1 MPRAMPG
8 WGGTLTLGGTTLTCK
23 DITIT
28 RQASEFDV
36 TALTDSNQYSGPGRV
51 KRGGSANV
59 YVGNGTTAIVNAIQ
73 QPSLAT
79 PAALVFTDYGGTVT
93 TLNVIITGAD
103 QSHDGT
109 GAAMWSIT
117 FTETV
122 AL

>member
-8 WGGTLTLGGTTLTCK
+8 WGGSLTLGGTTLTCK

-28 RQASEFDV
+28 RQASEFDM
-36 TALTDSNQYSGPGRV
+36 TALGDTKQLAGPGRV

-59 YVGNGTTAIVNAIQ
+59 YVGNGTTAIVNAIET
-73 QPSLAT
+73 PNVTT
-79 PAALVFTDYGGTVT
+79 PAALVFTDYSGTAT

-117 FTETV
+117 FTETA